1 VWIAFFMEKFWSLP
15 FEQMSFRTLE
25 SFEKRMFEKSWEE
38 LR

>member
-1 VWIAFFMEKFWSLP
+1 MEKFWSLP